1 MKTDF
6 KTIDEYIDSFPP
18 PARFVLEEM
27 RNAIREVAPGASE
40 KISYQIPTFHQNGNL
55 VHFAAYE
62 THFGFYP
69 GAGGVAAFKDDLK
82 GYKTG
87 KGSIQFPIDK
97 PVPLELIKRIVKYRV
112 GENQKKRKK

>member
-18 PARFVLEEM
+18 PVRIVLEEM
-27 RNAIREVAPGASE
+27 RNAIREVAPEASE

-62 THFGFYP
+62 KHFGFYP
-69 GAGGVAAFKDDLK
+69 GADGVAAFKDDLK
-82 GYKTG
+82 KYETG
-87 KGSIQFPIDK
+87 KGSIQFPLDE
-97 PVPLELIKRIVKYRV
+97 PVPVELIKRIVQYRV
-112 GENQKKRKK
+112 EQNQKKRKK